1 MTSKILPPYYAVIFT
16 SIRTDNN
23 QGYAQTAE
31 HMAAL
36 AADQPGYI
44 GFESAQ
50 EGDRGISISYWKD
63 LDSIKNWK
71 NRADHLTAQKL
82 GREKWYK
89 SYTTRIAKVERE
101 YSYQI

>member
-44 GFESAQ
+44 GFESTQ